1 MKGKDYRLNKIKKVL
16 IVAMFLI
23 VILPLSYALIQT
35 SQLQTVFT
43 AAANVN
49 STNEANFSHLEI
61 EATAPYNNLV
71 GYWSFDGDSPFSKIN
86 PAGKVSRARD
96 FDGVDDYVI
105 SDTNSSISGNQTRT
119 LSAWFKTNYSAA
131 DKSVVSLG
139 DD

>member
-61 EATAPYNNLV
+61 EATAPYNSLV
-71 GYWSFDGDSPFSKIN
+71 AYYPFDGDSPFSKIN
-86 PAGKVSRARD
+86 PTGKVSRARD
-96 FDGVDDYVI
+96 FDGVSDYVI
-105 SDTNSSISGNQTRT
+105 MGDANSLDVVTNITV
-119 LSAWFKTNYSAA
+119 SAWVYRVGN
-131 DKSVVSLG
+131 V
-139 DD
+139 